1 MLAGRYLQK
10 SFMSLR
16 KRLQHFLRAGG
27 VQKLML
33 TAIRFIGL
41 GIWVAIL
48 SMAISAFF
56 FRHGTEEDATLVFV
70 TIMDSIVIGVVA
82 KTVLRMCHNKRG

>member
-1 MLAGRYLQK
+1 
-10 SFMSLR
+10 
-16 KRLQHFLRAGG
+16 
-27 VQKLML
+27 ML
-33 TAIRFIGL
+33 TGIQIIGL

-70 TIMDSIVIGVVA
+70 AIMDFIVLVVA
-82 KTVLRMCHNKRG
+82 AKVVLKIRRNQRG

>member
-1 MLAGRYLQK
+1 MLMLA
-10 SFMSLR
+10 
-16 KRLQHFLRAGG
+16 
-27 VQKLML
+27 
-33 TAIRFIGL
+33 AIRIIGL

-70 TIMDSIVIGVVA
+70 AIMDFIVIGFIA
-82 KTVLRMCHNKRG
+82 RAVLRVCHNKRG

>member
-1 MLAGRYLQK
+1 
-10 SFMSLR
+10 
-16 KRLQHFLRAGG
+16 
-27 VQKLML
+27 ML
-33 TAIRFIGL
+33 TGIRIIGL

-70 TIMDSIVIGVVA
+70 AIMDFIVIGMLA
-82 KTVLRMCHNKRG
+82 EPS

>member
-1 MLAGRYLQK
+1 MLK
-10 SFMSLR
+10 
-16 KRLQHFLRAGG
+16 
-27 VQKLML
+27 
-33 TAIRFIGL
+33 AIRIIGL

-70 TIMDSIVIGVVA
+70 AIMDFIVVGVA
-82 KTVLRMCHNKRG
+82 TRAVLRMCHKKRS

>member
-1 MLAGRYLQK
+1 MLA
-10 SFMSLR
+10 
-16 KRLQHFLRAGG
+16 
-27 VQKLML
+27 
-33 TAIRFIGL
+33 TIRIIGL

-70 TIMDSIVIGVVA
+70 TIMDFIVIVVA
-82 KTVLRMCHNKRG
+82 AKAVLKTCRNHRG